1 MHFYGLRCTTFPSG
15 ALPHFP
21 PTRVRRSPTCHRQFS
36 VDGRDHRPRPLDASA
51 GAFVWPHGAA
61 IKSARCPPANIRQ
74 GEILPRMPAGR
85 GRHRNGGLRA
95 LGACALRSVIGLRL
109 RLQRFQAGYRT
120 DRASAAPRWPS
131 GAALESAPSILHLR
145 YVVNYKMNFR
155 SYNPTIDLKD

>member
-1 MHFYGLRCTTFPSG
+1 LHFYGLPCTTFPSG

-109 RLQRFQAGYRT
+109 RLQRASKPATGRIGRPRHRAGHQAQLWRVRLLYPIHVT
-120 DRASAAPRWPS
+120 LSTT
-131 GAALESAPSILHLR
+131 
-145 YVVNYKMNFR
+145 K
-155 SYNPTIDLKD
+155 

>member
-1 MHFYGLRCTTFPSG
+1 
-15 ALPHFP
+15 
-21 PTRVRRSPTCHRQFS
+21 
-36 VDGRDHRPRPLDASA
+36 
-51 GAFVWPHGAA
+51 
-61 IKSARCPPANIRQ
+61 
-74 GEILPRMPAGR
+74 MPAGR

-155 SYNPTIDLKD
+155 NYNPTIDLKD